1 MKKQSSGYFKMK
13 SLLKTFTIFAV
24 LFASSCS
31 QKPATI
37 VNRGKIVYDKRSQP
51 NREKYRASYSEKK
64 TSSNQ
69 IEVGNGDT
77 LYSIA
82 RKNNV
87 TVRDLIKENNLA
99 APYNLKNGER
109 LIIPSPN
116 YHEVKSGD
124 TLYSISRQYNMQV
137 NQLIEINNLKEPYS
151 VKVGE
156 KIRVAKLNKE
166 EAPKQQIEEKKIA
179 RVEEKQDEPSQ
190 GFVERTLDHLNHF
203 SWPVKGQVISKFGPK
218 SGGLYNDGI
227 NIAAKEGDSVK
238 AAEDG
243 TVAYVGNE
251 LKGYGNLIIVK
262 HSGGWITAYA
272 HLKDSLVKR
281 SQKVDK
287 GQRIGTVGASGNV
300 TSPQLYFGLR
310 KGRDAI
316 NPENYLRS

>member
-1 MKKQSSGYFKMK
+1 MK
-13 SLLKTFTIFAV
+13 SLLKIFTIFAV

-51 NREKYRASYSEKK
+51 NRDKYRTNYAEKK
-64 TSSNQ
+64 AVSSRQ
-69 IEVGNGDT
+69 VEVSSGDT
-77 LYSIA
+77 LYSIS
-82 RKNNV
+82 RQNNV

-109 LIIPSPN
+109 LIIPSPH
-116 YHEVKSGD
+116 YHEVKTGD

-137 NQLIEINNLKEPYS
+137 NQLIEINDIKEPYS

-166 EAPKQQIEEKKIA
+166 ENSKPQVEEKKFIK
-179 RVEEKQDEPSQ
+179 VEEKKSEPSE

-243 TVAYVGNE
+243 AVAYVGNE

-281 SQKVDK
+281 GQKVDK
-287 GQRIGTVGASGNV
+287 GQKVGTVGASGNV